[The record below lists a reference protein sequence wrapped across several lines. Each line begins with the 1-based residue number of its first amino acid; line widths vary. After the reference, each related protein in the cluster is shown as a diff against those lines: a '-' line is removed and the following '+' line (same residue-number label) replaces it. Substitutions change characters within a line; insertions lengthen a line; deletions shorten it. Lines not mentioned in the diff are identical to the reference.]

1 MLSYRGTNITCEGA
15 VNKILFHRAQRRHDM
30 AAKQLYRVQGFGQR
44 QITEGELADHVGA
57 L

>member
-1 MLSYRGTNITCEGA
+1 MMYYQGTNITWERP
-15 VNKILFHRAQRRHDM
+15 VKKILFHRAQRRHDM
-30 AAKQLYRVQGFGQR
+30 PAKQLDRVQGFGEG

>member
-1 MLSYRGTNITCEGA
+1 MMYYQGTNITWDRA
-15 VNKILFHRAQRRHDM
+15 VKKILFHRAQRRHDM
-30 AAKQLYRVQGFGQR
+30 PGKQLDRLQGFGEG